1 MLFRSDQARTAAAT
15 LMGEEKPYDSA
26 PWFWSNQYDVRL
38 QMVGLSQNHDQRVL
52 RGNITDKEFAVFYLC
67 EGCVIAVDAV
77 NLPIAF
83 MVGKKLV
90 QQRKSISAKA
100 LRDLNF
106 ELKSLI

>member
-1 MLFRSDQARTAAAT
+1 
-15 LMGEEKPYDSA
+15 
-26 PWFWSNQYDVRL
+26 
-38 QMVGLSQNHDQRVL
+38 
-52 RGNITDKEFAVFYLC
+52 
-67 EGCVIAVDAV
+67 
-77 NLPIAF
+77 